1 MANHLDLEEQE
12 QLDELKHFWSR
23 YGNLITGAII
33 VVLGILAAW
42 NGYQYWQ
49 RSQSTQAASLFDEV
63 ERVVSSNDTDKAERA
78 FAEMKERFPRT
89 AYAPR
94 AGLLLAKMAID
105 SNKVDTAKMALSW
118 VSDHAVDHAYA
129 AIARLRLSGVLIDA
143 KAYEEALKTLSGEV
157 SVEFVGL
164 VADRRADIFVLQ
176 DKKKEAIA
184 EYQKAY
190 KALDDRLEY
199 RRLVEVKLNALGATV
214 EPTP

>member
-12 QLDELKHFWSR
+12 QLDELKHFWSK

-33 VVLGILAAW
+33 VVLGSLAAW

-49 RSQSTQAASLFDEV
+49 RTQSTQAASLFDEV

-78 FAEMKERFPRT
+78 FFEMKERFPRT
-89 AYAPR
+89 VYAPR
-94 AGLLLAKMAID
+94 AGLLLAKMAIE
-105 SNKVDTAKMALSW
+105 SEKVDVAKAALTW
-118 VSDHAVDHAYA
+118 VSDHAVDPAYV
-129 AIARLRLSGVLIDA
+129 AIARLRLSGVLMDG
-143 KAYEEALKTLSGEV
+143 KAYDEALKTLAGDV
-157 SVEFVGL
+157 SEEFAGL
-164 VADRRADIFVLQ
+164 VADRRADIFALQ
-176 DKKKEAIA
+176 AKKKEAIV

-214 EPTP
+214 EATP

>member
-23 YGNLITGAII
+23 YGNLITGVII
-33 VVLGILAAW
+33 VVLGSFASW

-49 RSQSTQAASLFDEV
+49 RTQSTQAAALFDEI
-63 ERVVSSNDTDKAERA
+63 ERVVSTNDTDKAERT

-89 AYAPR
+89 VYAPR
-94 AGLLLAKMAID
+94 AGLLLAKLAVD
-105 SNKVDTAKMALSW
+105 SGKVDTAKEALSW
-118 VSDHAVDHAYA
+118 VSDHAVDRAYV
-129 AIARLRLSGVLIDA
+129 AIARLRLSGVLMDT
-143 KAYEEALKTLSGEV
+143 KAYDEALKILASDV
-157 SVEFVGL
+157 SVEFAGL

-176 DKKKEAIA
+176 DKKNEAVV

-214 EPTP
+214 GATP

>member
-33 VVLGILAAW
+33 VVLGTLAAW

-49 RSQSTQAASLFDEV
+49 RTQSTQAAALFDEV
-63 ERVVSSNDTDKAERA
+63 ERLVRSNDTDKVEQA
-78 FAEMKERFPRT
+78 FSEMKERFPRT

-105 SNKVDTAKMALSW
+105 SEKVDAAKSALTW
-118 VSDHAVDHAYA
+118 VSEHAVDHAYV
-129 AIARLRLSGVLIDA
+129 AIARLRLSGVLMEA
-143 KAYEEALKTLSGEV
+143 KAYDEALKALSGDV
-157 SVEFVGL
+157 PKEFSGL
-164 VADRRADIFVLQ
+164 VADRRADIFALQ

-184 EYQKAY
+184 EYHKAY
-190 KALDDRLEY
+190 AALDDRLEY
-199 RRLVEVKLNALGATV
+199 RRLVEVKLNALGAAV
-214 EPTP
+214 ETNP